1 MTPIDLKTWK
11 RNEHFEFF
19 SGMASPFF
27 GITAEVDCT
36 TAHKKAKRSGESF
49 FAHYL
54 HKSMLAVN
62 SVEELKYRIT
72 GEEVVVCDKVHAGAT
87 IGRPDGTFGL
97 IFVHFSRDFET
108 FKRELESEIMAVKN
122 SNGLRLNNEDAKI
135 DLVRYSTIPWTSFTA
150 LLHPSRLDKSESV
163 PKITFGKFTVRG
175 DRKFLPVSVE
185 AHHGL
190 ADGFHLAKYL
200 TTFQQELDR

>member
-11 RNEHFEFF
+11 RKEHFEFF

-36 TAHKKAKRSGESF
+36 TAHEKAKRSGESF

-72 GEEVVVCDKVHAGAT
+72 GEEVVVCDTVHAGAT

-97 IFVHFSRDFET
+97 IFVHFSRILRRSNGNWKAKLWPSKIQTACDLIT
-108 FKRELESEIMAVKN
+108 KMPRLIWSGTPRYPGLPLRRCCIRAGWTKANLSRKSHLESLRCAV
-122 SNGLRLNNEDAKI
+122 
-135 DLVRYSTIPWTSFTA
+135 TA
-150 LLHPSRLDKSESV
+150 SSCLYRWKP
-163 PKITFGKFTVRG
+163 ITGWQTAFI
-175 DRKFLPVSVE
+175 
-185 AHHGL
+185 
-190 ADGFHLAKYL
+190 
-200 TTFQQELDR
+200 